1 MTALSR
7 YPNAFLIAF
16 TVAVLGLPEM
26 YSAITGLS
34 SAVTLDTVTV
44 CVYGAD
50 VLHFD
55 ADSVT
60 VFTALMVPHVICQPS
75 YLSVY
80 LFFKFGIVLFYR
92 LKSGRCFVHHFIRGI
107 NIVRIKYISDF
118 VVDRHIIQAEYPRLS
133 CWSDCIF
140 SCRRKHRSGSWFLR
154 PCFPPV
160 PQCPV
165 PIRNPR

>member
-1 MTALSR
+1 MEPFPVTALSR

-60 VFTALMVPHVICQPS
+60 VFTALMAPTSFVNPVTC
-75 YLSVY
+75 
-80 LFFKFGIVLFYR
+80 LFTLMLYK
-92 LKSGRCFVHHFIRGI
+92 
-107 NIVRIKYISDF
+107 
-118 VVDRHIIQAEYPRLS
+118 
-133 CWSDCIF
+133 
-140 SCRRKHRSGSWFLR
+140 
-154 PCFPPV
+154 
-160 PQCPV
+160 
-165 PIRNPR
+165 